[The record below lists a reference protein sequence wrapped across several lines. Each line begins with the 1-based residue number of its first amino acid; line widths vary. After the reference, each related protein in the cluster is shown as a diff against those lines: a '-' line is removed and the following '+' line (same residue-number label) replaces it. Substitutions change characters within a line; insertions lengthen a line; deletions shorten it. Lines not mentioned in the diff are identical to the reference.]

1 MRWSLTRTFSPLP
14 IFIGLLRSRDGSGYP
29 LTMRSVD
36 LVEQALAK
44 IATIDHSGYEL
55 RSVLAISPTAISEAM
70 AYDSEGKNLP
80 LMGQPVLIKDNIEA
94 IGLPCSAGSL
104 ALMDTPTVR
113 DASLVSR
120 IKDAGGI
127 IIGSTNLSEW
137 ANIRSTNS
145 TSGWSAVGGLTANPW
160 VHNRSTAGSSS
171 GSGAAV
177 AAGLVKF
184 AVGSETDGSITSPA
198 CVNGCVG
205 IKPTVGTIPRDGMV
219 PISGSQDSPGPMT
232 QTVSEAALLL
242 SVMTGHS
249 VFMDALMDSSKIKI
263 GVVKSWLTKHEG
275 TNQLFESALDKLRES
290 GFQLVDIELPTPAT
304 DVFLDEFSVMKHELF
319 SDLETYLVGRNGA
332 RVKSLSDIIEF
343 NKLHL
348 DTELQY
354 FDQNIFDQALILGGR
369 NTAYSEV
376 RKRNLEWAENL
387 LNQGLANVDVLIGC
401 SFAIACESR
410 LGEGDDFSN
419 ASWITRAPSI
429 AGTPIGSLPM
439 GITDGLPTGM
449 GLVVNRHQDA
459 VLVKAMS
466 QIEKALDLGVLVPT
480 FIKNPV
486 DETRESKA
494 SKRAEHPYL
503 PNQ

>member
-1 MRWSLTRTFSPLP
+1 MN
-14 IFIGLLRSRDGSGYP
+14 
-29 LTMRSVD
+29 SVD
-36 LVEQALAK
+36 LVNQALEK

-70 AYDSEGKNLP
+70 AYDKAGKNLP

-113 DASLVSR
+113 DSSLVRR

-145 TSGWSAVGGLTANPW
+145 TSGWSGVGGLTANPW
-160 VHNRSTAGSSS
+160 IHNRSTAGSSS
-171 GSGAAV
+171 GTGAAV
-177 AAGLVKF
+177 AAGLVRF

-198 CVNGCVG
+198 CVCGCVG

-232 QTVSEAALLL
+232 QTVSDAALLL
-242 SVMTGHS
+242 SVMTGRFE
-249 VFMDALMDSSKIKI
+249 FMDALTDTRKVKI

-275 TNQLFESALDKLRES
+275 TNQLFESALDKLRDS
-290 GFQLVDIELPTPAT
+290 GFELVEIDLPTPST

-319 SDLETYLVGRNGA
+319 ADLGIYLEERGGT
-332 RVKSLSDIIEF
+332 RVKSLSDVIEF
-343 NKLHL
+343 NKGHQ
-348 DTELQY
+348 DKELQY
-354 FDQNIFDQALILGGR
+354 FDQNIFEQALILGGR
-369 NTAYSEV
+369 TATYSEV

-401 SFAIACESR
+401 SFATACESR

-439 GITDGLPTGM
+439 GVTEGLPTGM

-459 VLVKAMS
+459 LLVKAMS
-466 QIEKALDLGVLVPT
+466 QIEKVLGLGILVPT
-480 FIKNPV
+480 FIKNSI
-486 DETRESKA
+486 DKTMDGKA
-494 SKRAEHPYL
+494 SDRAKYSYL
-503 PNQ
+503 PTE